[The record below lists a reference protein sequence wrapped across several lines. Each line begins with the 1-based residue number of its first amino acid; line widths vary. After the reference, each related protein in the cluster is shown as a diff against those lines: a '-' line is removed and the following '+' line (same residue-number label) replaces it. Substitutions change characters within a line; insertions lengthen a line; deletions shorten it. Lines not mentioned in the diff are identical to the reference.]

1 MKQFLRQ
8 GKLTKIIMDQISIF
22 LSTSSK
28 LKLLIVCFS
37 KIADD
42 VVETVGDTVES
53 VVEVAESVTEVV
65 DAKALL
71 NFTSEVFD
79 DLVTSDGALKLC
91 EAAKEN
97 MEKTMKS
104 WLKVVEEQEA
114 EFEQKIANL
123 KFTVQHMAQ
132 ERETI
137 L

>member
-53 VVEVAESVTEVV
+53 VIEVV

-137 L
+137 LWKHLC

>member
-1 MKQFLRQ
+1 M
-8 GKLTKIIMDQISIF
+8 TKIIMDQISIF

-53 VVEVAESVTEVV
+53 VIEVV

-123 KFTVQHMAQ
+123 KSTVQHMAQ

-137 L
+137 LCKYLC